1 MLPFCVESD
10 LQGPKTRRSCR
21 IRTRVNSFSIDNFL
35 LVLPEVLLMVCG
47 PLERLSLGGVLCGCL
62 ESQDQFYYRL
72 AYLTL
77 QSQQVRWF
85 RRLGQYNL
93 QNANATSSKADNDGA
108 DNNTSQSSTV
118 VGSVA
123 KPPNAIMSAQLDVVD
138 TTPGPAIRLTSA
150 QFVFADEEDGDVQVI
165 TDNIVLSKT
174 VLLRDVVSVTGGTVD
189 EWARMGLLAGEG
201 RIRNTGV
208 LVKFRGSSDVAKE
221 RALIFEVKAAPNNA
235 KHGLSRDDVVKH
247 LNTLLD
253 FERSRLGL
261 PALEA
266 EKQENGKSVS
276 DDRDGTTDRIPA
288 SEIREEMTEEERY
301 AIIPFNRTMS
311 LNEEF

>member
-1 MLPFCVESD
+1 
-10 LQGPKTRRSCR
+10 
-21 IRTRVNSFSIDNFL
+21 
-35 LVLPEVLLMVCG
+35 MVCG

-72 AYLTL
+72 AYLAL
-77 QSQQVRWF
+77 QSLQVRWL

-93 QNANATSSKADNDGA
+93 QNANTAPSKTDHDGA
-108 DNNTSQSSTV
+108 DNDASPRGDATSIFDDQNASTV

-165 TDNIVLSKT
+165 TDSIVLSKT

-189 EWARMGLLAGEG
+189 EWARLGLLAGEG

-221 RALIFEVKAAPNNA
+221 RTLIFEVKAAQNNA
-235 KHGLSRDDVVKH
+235 KHGLSREDVVKH
-247 LNTLLD
+247 LNTLVD

-261 PALEA
+261 PALEPEEPTDA
-266 EKQENGKSVS
+266 ELAG
-276 DDRDGTTDRIPA
+276 DDRDATTDRIPTA
-288 SEIREEMTEEERY
+288 TEVTEIREEMTEEERY
-301 AIIPFNRTMS
+301 AIIPLNRTMS

>member
-1 MLPFCVESD
+1 
-10 LQGPKTRRSCR
+10 
-21 IRTRVNSFSIDNFL
+21 
-35 LVLPEVLLMVCG
+35 MVCG

-72 AYLTL
+72 AYMAL
-77 QSQQVRWF
+77 QSLQVRWL
-85 RRLGQYNL
+85 RRLGQYSL
-93 QNANATSSKADNDGA
+93 QNANTTSGKTDNDHVDNDASPRGDATSIFDNQ
-108 DNNTSQSSTV
+108 NVEQQYNSS
-118 VGSVA
+118 SVAA

-165 TDNIVLSKT
+165 TDSIILSKT

-189 EWARMGLLAGEG
+189 EWARLGLLAGEG

-208 LVKFRGSSDVAKE
+208 LVKSREKSDVTKE
-221 RALIFEVKAAPNNA
+221 RTLIFEVKAAQNNS

-247 LNTLLD
+247 LNTLVD

-261 PALEA
+261 PALEPETPLGA
-266 EKQENGKSVS
+266 ELAA
-276 DDRDGTTDRIPA
+276 DDRDATTDRIPTA
-288 SEIREEMTEEERY
+288 TKVTEIREDMAEEERY
-301 AIIPFNRTMS
+301 AIIPLNRTMS

>member
-1 MLPFCVESD
+1 MC
-10 LQGPKTRRSCR
+10 
-21 IRTRVNSFSIDNFL
+21 IRDS
-35 LVLPEVLLMVCG
+35 
-47 PLERLSLGGVLCGCL
+47 
-62 ESQDQFYYRL
+62 
-72 AYLTL
+72 
-77 QSQQVRWF
+77 
-85 RRLGQYNL
+85 
-93 QNANATSSKADNDGA
+93 
-108 DNNTSQSSTV
+108 
-118 VGSVA
+118 
-123 KPPNAIMSAQLDVVD
+123 
-138 TTPGPAIRLTSA
+138 
-150 QFVFADEEDGDVQVI
+150 
-165 TDNIVLSKT
+165 
-174 VLLRDVVSVTGGTVD
+174 LRDVVSVTGGTVD

-288 SEIREEMTEEERY
+288 SEIREEMTEEDRY